1 MRAASYSTLS
11 AYHTFNSLILV
22 LLGLMIAQCLC
33 FPTLG
38 EILETHPDDLPEFE
52 KRLKSEMWQNS
63 FSSVQELGR
72 SICGERAGSHGGQS
86 HNHKRPEATALFL
99 SALQNDVLN
108 PIQIDSAPESIGF
121 TAEVAKDLGNEI
133 SNLSPLVK
141 SLTEKVS
148 MNQPPDL
155 EESAGTGLLGNAEDG
170 DLVASDFMKGT
181 KKVVEILQTSKSIH
195 FRPDQQI
202 LAALRERMAVDHL
215 NEALVK
221 FLIILERHNL
231 ASPKWLENLLKK
243 KEGVEIIFNY
253 LARRFPGLRDNIDIP
268 NAYLIPDFKKAVQE
282 SPFTAELQGLFK
294 HFGLYEWHRLER
306 LHLKYQISAF
316 DRRFDK
322 VVAEFDGLTS
332 RYFLA
337 DHVGKSPYKQQIDNL
352 LSLLAKQIS
361 DISKSSGKISISSP
375 PIMEILSLKILHSMV
390 RFLGRYH
397 IHWGWWANVEV
408 KIPDSSWS
416 TKDAE
421 RFRQLDNLI
430 MLLSDQIKSVYF
442 EYGQSTQKIIS
453 FWHLDNSIAMVH
465 LSDINKSAQPAK
477 YELVA
482 EKIAHYQKYPLLP
495 YFKPMI
501 ENVVNG
507 LRATENREARV
518 RVDELKLIFLN
529 LRNFTL

>member
-22 LLGLMIAQCLC
+22 LLGLIIAQCLC

-282 SPFTAELQGLFK
+282 SLFTAELQGLFK
-294 HFGLYEWHRLER
+294 HFGGSG
-306 LHLKYQISAF
+306 I
-316 DRRFDK
+316 RR
-322 VVAEFDGLTS
+322 T
-332 RYFLA
+332 
-337 DHVGKSPYKQQIDNL
+337 HIT
-352 LSLLAKQIS
+352 IS

-397 IHWGWWANVEV
+397 IHWGWWADVEV

-518 RVDELKLIFLN
+518 RVDELKLIFFKPEKLY
-529 LRNFTL
+529 TVT